1 MSHLSI
7 LPTVLRDAEV
17 LAASLRSLGLTPL
30 PSQSLMGFAGESVQ
44 VDLALIF
51 AGDLWIGWR
60 RGSDGRLTLVG
71 DLQRL
76 SRQHKLQA
84 LLGQITRA
92 YAAHQALVDAASQ
105 LPQANLHI
113 GV

>member
-17 LAASLRSLGLTPL
+17 LAASLRSLGLSPL
-30 PSQSLMGFAGESVQ
+30 PRQRLRGFAGESVQ
-44 VDLALIF
+44 VDVAVHLEP
-51 AGDLWIGWR
+51 DLWIGWR
-60 RGSDGRLTLVG
+60 QGSDGRLTLIG

-76 SRQHKLQA
+76 SRCHGLQP

-92 YAAHQALVDAASQ
+92 YAAHQALVDAATHLQ
-105 LPQANLHI
+105 QADLHLSA
-113 GV
+113 